1 MRTRASAA
9 ILAII
14 VLGLTPGVVA
24 AHAKLVSA
32 NPAADATLT
41 ASPPEIVL
49 TFDEPL
55 GGASS
60 FDVVDPTGTMVAK
73 GSLDA
78 SDAHVLRA
86 VPPMLGDGVFEI
98 RWTAASSDGDI
109 ERGTYQ
115 FTVGTGTDV
124 DGSGADSPGGVAA
137 PIVAAMVLVGGGLIW
152 FLRRRQSVR

>member
-1 MRTRASAA
+1 MKPRISAA
-9 ILAII
+9 ILAILI
-14 VLGLTPGVVA
+14 LGLTPAVVA
-24 AHAKLVSA
+24 AHAQLVTS
-32 NPAADATLT
+32 NPAPDATLA

-49 TFDEPL
+49 TFDELL

-60 FDVVDPTGTMVAK
+60 FDVVDPTGTTVAK

-78 SDAHVLRA
+78 SDAHVMRA
-86 VPPMLGDGVFEI
+86 VQPMLGDGVFEI

-124 DGSGADSPGGVAA
+124 DGSGADSPADVAA